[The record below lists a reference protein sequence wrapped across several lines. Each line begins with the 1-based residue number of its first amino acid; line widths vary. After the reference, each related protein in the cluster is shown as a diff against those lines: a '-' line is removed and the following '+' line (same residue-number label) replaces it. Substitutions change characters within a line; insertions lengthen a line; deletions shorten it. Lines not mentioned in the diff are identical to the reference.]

1 MSAVMYDSVH
11 VDVEIIK
18 HRRLLL
24 LLLLL
29 LLRRCIRI
37 SLSRRIGI
45 SQ

>member
-1 MSAVMYDSVH
+1 MSTVMNDSVH

-18 HRRLLL
+18 HGRLL

-29 LLRRCIRI
+29 LLRRRVSI